1 MVVSGHL
8 ILLFWPYLVAPEIHP
23 EHTSPYQTYL
33 AFSPLSLF
41 WDGRLAVPIFFAL
54 SGYVLT
60 ASVVGSRRPLVFPA
74 LVLKRYLRLA
84 LPVLATSLLVLILIP
99 AGLYYSLEVA
109 MVSGSTWL
117 AGTLPPD
124 FTPTVASWLGQSLW
138 TTFFDFHDSYFNPA
152 LWTMHYELEGS
163 LLCYALCILL
173 GNARWRIAAEIVLLI
188 LCGLWLRTVPLHLF
202 MAGALLYELPRELPR
217 ISPRRLPAA
226 TGNILG
232 LALILLGLLLP
243 RVLTLI
249 PGLVSWP
256 FLIRYWLADLL
267 PFWRGDRFSTE
278 AVLAVAGLCLAPAL
292 QSLLSRP
299 VFRFLGAISFPLYL
313 THLPVLFSA
322 ACFIFLVLAG
332 RLGQIPAAL
341 VTIALGLPLTI
352 LVATLALHLVER
364 PSLLL
369 SRGAGAWAD
378 RLWRSHFGP
387 KAASV

>member
-1 MVVSGHL
+1 MVVIGHL
-8 ILLFWPYLVAPEIHP
+8 VLLFWPYLVAPEIHS
-23 EHTSPYQTYL
+23 EHSSPYQTYL
-33 AFSPLSLF
+33 AFSPLSLL
-41 WDGRLAVPIFFAL
+41 WDGRLAVPIFFVL

-60 ASVVGSRRPLVFPA
+60 ASTLGAGKALVFPA
-74 LVLKRYLRLA
+74 LVAKRYLRLA

-152 LWTMHYELEGS
+152 LWTMHYEFEGS
-163 LLCYALCILL
+163 LLCYALCTLL
-173 GNARWRIAAEIVLLI
+173 KNARWRVVAEIVLLVV
-188 LCGLWLRTVPLHLF
+188 CGLWLRTMPLHLF
-202 MAGALLYELPRELPR
+202 MAGALLYELPR
-217 ISPRRLPAA
+217 IYPRRLSAA
-226 TGNILG
+226 MGNSLG

-243 RVLTLI
+243 RLLTLI

-292 QSLLSRP
+292 QNLLSRP

-313 THLPVLFSA
+313 THLPVIFSA
-322 ACFIFLVLAG
+322 VCFAFLFLAG
-332 RLGQIPAAL
+332 SLGQIPAAF
-341 VTIALGLPLTI
+341 VTIALGLALTI
-352 LVATLALHLVER
+352 LVASFALRLVER
-364 PSLLL
+364 PSLRA
-369 SRGAGAWAD
+369 SRRVGAWID
-378 RLWRSHFGP
+378 RLWRSRIQR
-387 KAASV
+387 KTAI

>member
-1 MVVSGHL
+1 MVVIGHL
-8 ILLFWPYLVAPEIHP
+8 ILMFWPYLVAPEIHP
-23 EHTSPYQTYL
+23 EHSSPYQTYL
-33 AFSPLSLF
+33 AFSPLSLL
-41 WDGRLAVPIFFAL
+41 WDGRLAVPIFFVL

-60 ASVVGSRRPLVFPA
+60 ASVLGSRRPLVFPA
-74 LVLKRYLRLA
+74 LVAKRYLRLA

-152 LWTMHYELEGS
+152 LWTMHYEFEGS
-163 LLCYALCILL
+163 LLCYALCTLL
-173 GNARWRIAAEIVLLI
+173 KNAHWRAAAEIVLLI
-188 LCGLWLRTVPLHLF
+188 LCGLWLRTLPLHLF
-202 MAGALLYELPRELPR
+202 MVGALLYELPR
-217 ISPRRLPAA
+217 IFPRRLSTA

-232 LALILLGLLLP
+232 LALILIGLLLP

-256 FLIRYWLADLL
+256 FLIRYWLTDLL

-278 AVLAVAGLCLAPAL
+278 AALAVAGLCLAPAL

-322 ACFIFLVLAG
+322 VCFTFLFLAG

-352 LVATLALHLVER
+352 LVATLAFHLVER

-378 RLWRSHFGP
+378 RLWRRQIRR
-387 KAASV
+387 KAAV